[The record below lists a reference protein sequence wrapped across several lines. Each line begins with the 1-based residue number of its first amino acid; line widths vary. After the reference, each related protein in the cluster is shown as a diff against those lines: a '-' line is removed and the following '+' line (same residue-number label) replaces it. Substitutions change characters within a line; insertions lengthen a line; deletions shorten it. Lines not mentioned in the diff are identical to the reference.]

1 MLYYPS
7 SESKKMKK
15 ALIFSLLFIIVSAVS
30 AIAEP
35 TVQYEIKKIRQHDL
49 LVTFLWEVTVVSDK
63 IHDACDLKISFKD
76 DRGREIYLVRE
87 TLKIKVGSNAFGGHE
102 ICNSE
107 VWERITRSV
116 ATLDCIF

>member
-1 MLYYPS
+1 
-7 SESKKMKK
+7 MKIPFIFS
-15 ALIFSLLFIIVSAVS
+15 ALIIIVTAIS

-35 TVQYEIKKIRQHDL
+35 TVRYDVKKISQYDL
-49 LVTFLWEVTVVSDK
+49 LVTFSWRVNIVSDK

-87 TLKIKVGSNAFGGHE
+87 TLKLKVGSNAFEGHE

-116 ATLDCIF
+116 ATLDCVF